1 MAKTSNQK
9 AKILYLMRLFQEET
23 DEEHP
28 LSRRALE
35 ERLADIGIHAER
47 KSLYNDIETLK
58 TFGMDIEYRK
68 EQPEGYYLA
77 GREFELAE
85 LKLLVDAVQSSRFIT
100 QKKSDSLIKKIE
112 KLTDRHEA
120 RQLQRQV
127 VVADRI
133 KAMNES
139 IYYNVDKLHAAI
151 TGNRQIVFRYF
162 EWTVSKEIRLK
173 KGGENYRVSP
183 WALTWD
189 NENYYLIGYDMDAGK
204 MKHFRVD
211 KMLHI
216 ELQDQPR
223 EGREEFGRFDLA
235 QYTRRTFG
243 MFGGNEETVRI
254 RFPNKYVGVVIDRF
268 GKDVALRPDGNDGF
282 IARVI
287 VAVSEQFYGWIT
299 GLGREVKIAS
309 PEWVAEEYMSLLKDL
324 GSVYAGEQECG
335 GIPREKEQGAAEK
348 QIEVE

>member
-1 MAKTSNQK
+1 
-9 AKILYLMRLFQEET
+9 
-23 DEEHP
+23 
-28 LSRRALE
+28 
-35 ERLADIGIHAER
+35 
-47 KSLYNDIETLK
+47 
-58 TFGMDIEYRK
+58 
-68 EQPEGYYLA
+68 
-77 GREFELAE
+77 
-85 LKLLVDAVQSSRFIT
+85 
-100 QKKSDSLIKKIE
+100 
-112 KLTDRHEA
+112 
-120 RQLQRQV
+120 
-127 VVADRI
+127 
-133 KAMNES
+133 
-139 IYYNVDKLHAAI
+139 
-151 TGNRQIVFRYF
+151 
-162 EWTVSKEIRLK
+162 
-173 KGGENYRVSP
+173 
-183 WALTWD
+183 
-189 NENYYLIGYDMDAGK
+189 MDAGK
-204 MKHFRVD
+204 RKHFRVD

-299 GLGREVKIAS
+299 GLGREVKIVS

-335 GIPREKEQGAAEK
+335 GIPREKEQGAVEK